1 MKHNLDK
8 NSDYR
13 QGVIGNG
20 RSAAVI
26 EPDGTIVFACLP
38 DFDSGTVFAQLLDAD
53 RGGCFGLQ
61 LDGGE
66 AVSQTYERHTNVLV
80 TTFAGPSG
88 SFRVIDFMPRYTWD
102 GRAGGRGDAPADIV
116 RLIEPVSGK
125 PELRVCYDP
134 RLEYSRFPTS
144 HEIDGQ
150 RIKSITRGEVRPD
163 GQNNRRSTDVR
174 NIYESLYLYT
184 DLDPADV
191 LAGNAV
197 LIDRPRYFMV
207 SYHDKVQEP
216 SNDTIHL
223 MLQRTRSYWLL
234 WAARTTLP
242 SGYSEQVLRSAL
254 TLRMLQFD
262 STGALVAAVT
272 TSMPETIGETRNWD
286 YRFCWIRDA
295 SMTVSTLRRL
305 GHPGM
310 AKRLIDWILRTVP
323 TKDDKLQIMY
333 GLRGEKDLFEE
344 TLDHLSGYLG
354 SRPVRIGNAAHTQQQ
369 HDIFGVM
376 LDVVYQDLLLRDR
389 TPEALDRLWTR
400 VRAEVR
406 TVTATWRSPD
416 RGIWEIRGEPRHFV
430 FSKVL
435 SWVAIDRGVRIAK
448 LLGKHEWA
456 APREI
461 LANEMHADICANG
474 WSEKAQ
480 AFTQSYGV
488 EDLDASNL
496 LLADYGFLP
505 ASDPRFISTVE
516 RTEQELGRDGLLYR
530 YKNRDDF
537 GEPSSAFTVCSFW
550 LVKALASIGSR
561 RKARALFEQLVA
573 AANPHGLFGED
584 LDFTTRR
591 HLGNFPQAY
600 SHLALIDCALALEG
614 EDEHE
619 VLIEA

>member
-1 MKHNLDK
+1 MKPNLDMH
-8 NSDYR
+8 SDYL
-13 QGVIGNG
+13 QAVIGNG
-20 RSAAVI
+20 RSAAII

-38 DFDSGTVFAQLLDAD
+38 DFDSGTVFGKLLDTD
-53 RGGCFGLQ
+53 RGGSFGLE
-61 LDGGE
+61 LE
-66 AVSQTYERHTNVLV
+66 AGQVVTQAYERHTNVLA

-102 GRAGGRGDAPADIV
+102 GRAGAAGDAPADIV
-116 RLIEPVSGK
+116 RLIEPLSGQ
-125 PELRVCYDP
+125 PVLRVNYDP
-134 RLEYSRFPTS
+134 RLEYSRFPTT
-144 HEIDGQ
+144 HEIDGN
-150 RIKSITRGEVRPD
+150 RIKSITRGVAEPNPD
-163 GQNNRRSTDVR
+163 QSRRSGDVR

-184 DLDPADV
+184 DLDKADV
-191 LAGNAV
+191 LAGNGIV
-197 LIDRPRYFMV
+197 VDRARYFIV

-216 SNDTIHL
+216 STDTVHL
-223 MLQRTRSYWLL
+223 MLQRTRAYWLL

-242 SGYSEQVLRSAL
+242 TGYAEEVLRSAL
-254 TLRMLQFD
+254 ALRMLQFD
-262 STGALVAAVT
+262 PTGALVAAVT
-272 TSMPETIGETRNWD
+272 TSLPETIGETRNWD

-295 SMTVSTLRRL
+295 SMTVSVLRRV

-310 AKRLIDWILRTVP
+310 AKRLIDWVMRTVP
-323 TKDDKLQIMY
+323 TKDDELQIMY
-333 GLRGEKDLFEE
+333 GLRGERDLREE
-344 TLDHLSGYLG
+344 TLDHLAGYHG
-354 SRPVRIGNAAHTQQQ
+354 SKPVRIGNAAHTQKQ

-376 LDVVYQDLLLRDR
+376 LDVVYQDLLVRDR

-406 TVTATWRSPD
+406 TVAATWRDPD

-435 SWVAIDRGVRIAK
+435 SWVAMDRGVKIAR
-448 LLGKHEWA
+448 LLGKHAWA
-456 APREI
+456 EPREA
-461 LANEMHADICANG
+461 LANEMHADICAHG
-474 WSEKAQ
+474 WSEQAQ

-496 LLADYGFLP
+496 LLADYGFL
-505 ASDPRFISTVE
+505 AAKDPRFIATVE
-516 RTEQELGRDGLLYR
+516 RIEQDLGRDGLLYR

-550 LVKALASIGSR
+550 LVKALAVIGR
-561 RKARALFEQLVA
+561 RDQARALFEQLLA

-584 LDFTTRR
+584 LDFTSRR

-614 EDEHE
+614 EDDH
-619 VLIEA
+619 VVQIEA